1 MNKKQ
6 TVFLSAL
13 LGIGS
18 IMMLS
23 FLIISAIKADS
34 GCTVSDNLTVTGT
47 TTIGD
52 ELWVAGD
59 TALSSD
65 LVVYGDT
72 TLNGLDV
79 IGSVNVSQHCNAS
92 QYCDE
97 SGNNCHD
104 ASDGWEGG
112 SIPSGFCVF
121 SDTVAS
127 CPSGWTRKLSF
138 DGRTIKGNS
147 TPGGT
152 GGSDTHTHNF
162 EIPYSPSGASGS
174 GPKLVSSDG
183 DGDFTTDSASSW
195 PPYVEVIICCKN

>member
-1 MNKKQ
+1 
-6 TVFLSAL
+6 
-13 LGIGS
+13 
-18 IMMLS
+18 MMLS

-34 GCTVSDNLTVTGT
+34 GCTVSDDLVVTGNLNVSGRGSFLDNLTVNSKNIT
-47 TTIGD
+47 D
-52 ELWVAGD
+52 VNDLE
-59 TALSSD
+59 ALK
-65 LVVYGDT
+65 
-72 TLNGLDV
+72 
-79 IGSVNVSQHCNAS
+79 IKAS

-97 SGNNCHD
+97 NGIHCHD